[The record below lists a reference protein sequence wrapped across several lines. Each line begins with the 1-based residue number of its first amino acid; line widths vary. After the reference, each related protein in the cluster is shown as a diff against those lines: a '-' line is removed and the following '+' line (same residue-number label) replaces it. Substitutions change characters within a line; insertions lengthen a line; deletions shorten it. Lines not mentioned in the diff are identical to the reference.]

1 MTQMHREP
9 QSVHWEQLWQVAP
22 QVPLDELPR
31 YTPWIE
37 RILGRTKFHCPQ
49 RIQREIIREY
59 ETETYGPQLQLLK
72 ESPGASYTDLFRAS
86 HPQIHD
92 LCCAKEGEFRL
103 LSPQAAFEVQVGIF
117 LEVLA
122 SYAPA
127 PALVELGSGN
137 GRLITSFSELLHDT
151 INTFIGLEPMPSGR
165 AILEQ
170 RAKALANLVSAE
182 GDIRANPFTSLP
194 IPKGAIFYTS
204 WVISLFPDFNAKQF
218 VDTLCSLQPRAII
231 FFEPIPEI
239 LDPGSLYDT
248 LVDSYTTINN
258 YNKNFYSSI
267 QNDSRLSILRTRKN
281 VFGNNPLYPC
291 SIIECTLA

>member
-137 GRLITSFSELLHDT
+137 GRLITSFSELLHD
-151 INTFIGLEPMPSGR
+151 
-165 AILEQ
+165 
-170 RAKALANLVSAE
+170 NLHW
-182 GDIRANPFTSLP
+182 T
-194 IPKGAIFYTS
+194 
-204 WVISLFPDFNAKQF
+204 
-218 VDTLCSLQPRAII
+218 
-231 FFEPIPEI
+231 
-239 LDPGSLYDT
+239 
-248 LVDSYTTINN
+248 
-258 YNKNFYSSI
+258 
-267 QNDSRLSILRTRKN
+267 
-281 VFGNNPLYPC
+281 
-291 SIIECTLA
+291 